1 MNFYK
6 SFAKQAL
13 LVVVVSL
20 LMIVSCSIL
29 ARLVDTDGTG
39 ERFVIRPVL
48 NPELSVGADMAA
60 DEETCTA
67 YGSFIT
73 SSREGSTDRSLV
85 VNTLLIFVAG
95 AEDVTSDEIGLAFLE
110 KFFRHC
116 DERGYMTAEEYE
128 WIRKNLYDYEPE

>member
-1 MNFYK
+1 VNFYK

-13 LVVVVSL
+13 LVVVVSF
-20 LMIVSCSIL
+20 LMMVSCSIL
-29 ARLVDTDGTG
+29 ISVLDTDGAG
-39 ERFVIRPVL
+39 ERFVIRPAL
-48 NPELSVGADMAA
+48 DPELSVGADMAA

-73 SSREGSTDRSLV
+73 SSREGNTDRSLV
-85 VNTLLIFVAG
+85 VNTLLIFVAD

-116 DERGYMTAEEYE
+116 DERSYMTAEDYE
-128 WIRKNLYDYEPE
+128 WIRKSLYDYEPG